1 MGPGSRARLMARRRS
16 LLPRA
21 GRLVLDLPEDAPTPG
36 TPRRRRWRWLR
47 VTVIAALVGI
57 IALSAASYGFATAI
71 TADLPSLEQ
80 FDGRET
86 ALAQDGS
93 IWITGETG
101 TPRRIAILR
110 STESRK
116 IVRSNEISPDMKNA
130 VVAVEDK
137 RFYEHRG
144 VDLPGIARA
153 VFNRITVGSNE
164 GASTITQQ
172 LVKNTYLSNEQT
184 VERKVREASLAWQL
198 EQRWSKD
205 RILTAY
211 LNTVYFGHN
220 TYGVEEAAKFYFNTT
235 ANALDPADSALL
247 AAILKSPSTYDP
259 LQNPEVA
266 LARRN
271 IVLDQMAE
279 QGFLDPEAAEIEK
292 SRRLLPLSREE
303 LDEPDTA
310 YPYWVQFITE
320 QLVNRFGTGQ
330 TFGGGLKVITTLDAR
345 EQRIAETALARTL
358 PKPGPQGAI
367 VSIEPETG
375 EVKAMAGGK
384 PYSLKHQFNVPASA
398 RRQPGSAFKP
408 FVYLA
413 ALEKGI
419 RPSTVFRSQ
428 KVLYD
433 LGGEQFWYVRNSE
446 NDYGDDLSLPQ
457 AMAVSDNTV
466 FAQLTWL
473 VKPAPIADVARRL
486 GITTP
491 IDDGQPAIGLG
502 GLFIGVSPLEMAH
515 AYATIANAGQRTGG
529 SILFHTPDAG
539 IEDPSLDPISIK
551 RIEFPDGSVLVNRPR
566 VVEVVS
572 REDALTTIDAMR
584 GVLID
589 GTGEAARIGR
599 PAAGKTGTTT
609 DYKDAWFVG
618 MTPQR
623 AVSTWVGYEN
633 PALPMTRGYYGSPVY
648 GGTFPA
654 IMWSTF
660 MKAALRYQP
669 AEDWPYPEGVPSEP
683 ISIDPETGLRVDP
696 SCEYAQVVVWAIDR
710 LPQEVLPCEADLVPV
725 PDFTSS
731 TKRQANSLSTGSGLL
746 LRFEYRP
753 AEPSEEPGQVVAQ
766 TPAPLSAVEPG
777 TVVTLAIARR
787 VPNVLVPGVIATDD
801 APSTAETAIARLQ
814 AAGFRV
820 VVQDQQDAR
829 GLPIGSV
836 VSQDPA
842 AGELA
847 PRDSVVTVWTS
858 GDYEGALVPQVIGR
872 TFAEAEPLLDQAGLL
887 PQGINADGA
896 LLPQDKVF
904 RLDPSAGS
912 KVPPG
917 TPVTVFVSPF

>member
-1 MGPGSRARLMARRRS
+1 
-16 LLPRA
+16 
-21 GRLVLDLPEDAPTPG
+21 
-36 TPRRRRWRWLR
+36 
-47 VTVIAALVGI
+47 
-57 IALSAASYGFATAI
+57 
-71 TADLPSLEQ
+71 
-80 FDGRET
+80 
-86 ALAQDGS
+86 
-93 IWITGETG
+93 
-101 TPRRIAILR
+101 R

-116 IVRSNEISPDMKNA
+116 IVGSKEISQDMKNA
-130 VVAVEDK
+130 VVAVEDR
-137 RFYEHRG
+137 RFYDHRG

-153 VFNRITVGSNE
+153 VFNRLTAGTNE

-172 LVKNTYLSNEQT
+172 LVKNTYLTNEQT

-220 TYGVEEAAKFYFNTT
+220 TYGVEEASKFYFNST

-266 LARRN
+266 LSRRN

-279 QGFLDPEAAEIEK
+279 QGLLDPDAAEIEK

-303 LDEPDTA
+303 VREPGTA
-310 YPYWVQFITE
+310 FPYWVQFITE
-320 QLVNRFGTGQ
+320 QLVNRYGTGQ
-330 TFGGGLKVITTLDAR
+330 TFGGGLKVMTSLDAR

-358 PKPGPQGAI
+358 PRPGPQGAI

-375 EVKAMAGGK
+375 QVKAMAGGK
-384 PYSLKHQFNVPASA
+384 PYSVKHQFNVPANA
-398 RRQPGSAFKP
+398 HRQPGSAFKP

-413 ALEKGI
+413 ALEEGI
-419 RPSTVFRSQ
+419 RPSTVFRSK

-446 NDYGDDLSLPQ
+446 NDYGDDLTIPQ

-502 GLFIGVSPLEMAH
+502 GLFIGVTPLEMAQ
-515 AYATIANAGQRTGG
+515 AYATLANEGRRTGG

-539 IEDPSLDPISIK
+539 IEDPSLDPISILS
-551 RIEFPDGSVLVNRPR
+551 IEFPDGSKVVNAPR

-572 REDALTTIDAMR
+572 REDALTVIDSMR
-584 GVLID
+584 SVITD
-589 GTGEAARIGR
+589 GTGQNARIGR

-633 PALPMTRGYYGSPVY
+633 PALPMARGYNGTPVY
-648 GGTFPA
+648 GGTYPA

-660 MKAALRYQP
+660 LKAALRNQP
-669 AEDWPYPEGVPSEP
+669 AEDWAYPSGVQSVP
-683 ISIDPETGLRVDP
+683 ISIDPATGLRVDP
-696 SCEYAQVVVWAIDR
+696 ACEYAEVVVWALDR
-710 LPQEVLPCEADLVPV
+710 LPQEVLPCDADLVPV

-731 TKRQANSLSTGSGLL
+731 TKRRANSLSIGSGLL
-746 LRFEYRP
+746 LRYEYRP
-753 AEPSEEPGQVVAQ
+753 AEPFERPGTVVAQ
-766 TPAPLSAVEPG
+766 SPAPLSAVVPG

-787 VPNVLVPGVIATDD
+787 VPNVLVPGVIASDD

-829 GLPIGSV
+829 GMPLGSV

-847 PRDSVVTVWTS
+847 PRDAVVTIWAS
-858 GDYEGALVPQVIGR
+858 GDYTGTLVPQVVGR

-904 RLDPSAGS
+904 RVEPSSGS

-917 TPVTVFVSPF
+917 TAVTLFVSPF